1 MEWREVKTRQ
11 VIQRRCTYIFLD
23 VFRLDSFIRIVCRVQ
38 RSKHQP
44 VMRQTDSTTWNR
56 CFLHLKKTADKQIS
70 HGCVKLLR
78 LSSHCRQKLP
88 KSDFYNA
95 TIKAEIHFTCIVI
108 FFYLSAGGILL
119 DMQFL
124 LGAYMQRLAEGT
136 KLVFKRDISLSK
148 PEVLLIKGYPK
159 SVAWK

>member
-1 MEWREVKTRQ
+1 M
-11 VIQRRCTYIFLD
+11 
-23 VFRLDSFIRIVCRVQ
+23 
-38 RSKHQP
+38 
-44 VMRQTDSTTWNR
+44 
-56 CFLHLKKTADKQIS
+56 
-70 HGCVKLLR
+70 KLLR

-108 FFYLSAGGILL
+108 FLNLSAGGILL

-148 PEVLLIKGYPK
+148 PEVLLIKAYTK
-159 SVAWK
+159 SVVWK